1 MSWARNN
8 KTGKEGTAIRIIK
21 SLSALPSPVTSCH
34 DHDVKRST
42 LEQAIALDGRAV
54 ESNLG
59 ASVLYFSLYGNRFFF
74 VPPKFIN
81 FTYPPAQIRRY
92 GVRRIVRTNA
102 KRHLTRDDYNLNN
115 AAQLAT
121 NML

>member
-1 MSWARNN
+1 MAFV
-8 KTGKEGTAIRIIK
+8 I
-21 SLSALPSPVTSCH
+21 
-34 DHDVKRST
+34 
-42 LEQAIALDGRAV
+42 
-54 ESNLG
+54 
-59 ASVLYFSLYGNRFFF
+59 F
-74 VPPKFIN
+74 VPPKCILRQERDFAN
-81 FTYPPAQIRRY
+81 FTYPPRHIRRY